1 VARRKRD
8 SSVGGPAD
16 LVRLRFSRILGFRLT
31 TAEPCACAGLRGFQA
46 AAFSRAGAWPQVT
59 SVARLREP
67 PPAMSAFAGPG
78 WTSGVGGDGARC
90 RKNLRCLKPKAH
102 KTFRAAEL
110 DHHVLPAPGS
120 VHGRAAPRVQERT
133 KADGRVAPRVQ
144 ERTRTDATRCAD
156 SARLGGCADRGCGV

>member
-67 PPAMSAFAGPG
+67 PPAMSALRVPAGQAAWAGTVP
-78 WTSGVGGDGARC
+78 GVG
-90 RKNLRCLKPKAH
+90 
-102 KTFRAAEL
+102 KT
-110 DHHVLPAPGS
+110 
-120 VHGRAAPRVQERT
+120 
-133 KADGRVAPRVQ
+133 
-144 ERTRTDATRCAD
+144 
-156 SARLGGCADRGCGV
+156 